1 MTIKQ
6 RAIYQTIAIVLGILG
21 GSLLLNVIL
30 FYTPLIVLQYALTAA
45 LVGFM
50 VYGIYGVVLSRL
62 EYNQKLEDIN
72 SKT

>member
-6 RAIYQTIAIVLGILG
+6 RAIYQTIAIVLGLLG
-21 GSLLLNVIL
+21 GSLLFNVIL
-30 FYTPLIVLQYALTAA
+30 FYTPAIVIQYAAIAFL
-45 LVGFM
+45 LGFM
-50 VYGIYGVVLSRL
+50 VYCVYGVVLSRL